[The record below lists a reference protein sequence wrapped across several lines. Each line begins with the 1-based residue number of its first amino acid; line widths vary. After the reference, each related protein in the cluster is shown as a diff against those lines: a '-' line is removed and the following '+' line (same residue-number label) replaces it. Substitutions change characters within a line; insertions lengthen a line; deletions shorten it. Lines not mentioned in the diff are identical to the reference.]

1 VTTPSSADRNDA
13 LARIPVAPGPVP
25 GVQISYNPAPMSEPI
40 PIESVRE
47 LPQHIGEEVALSG
60 WIDNKRSSGKIA
72 FLLVRATGG
81 VVQSVA
87 SRADLPEAQWA
98 DVERVAQESTVRIT
112 GRVKEDKRAP
122 GGVEVQ
128 LTGFQLLALT
138 TDYPITPKEHGTAF
152 LMEHRH
158 LWLRSSRQRAAL
170 RVRSE
175 VEQAIRDFFYQR
187 DFTLI
192 DSPILTPA
200 ACEGTSTLF
209 ETDYFGDKAYL
220 SQSGQLYLEPA
231 AAALGKVYCFGP
243 TFRAEKSK
251 TRRHLMEFWMVEP
264 EVAFLEFEG
273 LCDLAQDFVVY
284 LAGRVLERAKEELKI
299 LERDTAKLEAIL
311 PPFPRITYTEA
322 VQILNEA
329 GNPMQWGDD
338 FGGDEETLLASRF
351 DRPVLVTRFPA
362 AFKAFYMQP
371 APENPDLVLGLD
383 LLAPEGYG
391 EIIGGSQR
399 IHDHDLLL
407 QKIQQ
412 HDLPIAAFQWY
423 LDVRK
428 YGGFPH
434 SGFGM
439 GIERFVAWMCGLP
452 HLRETIPYPRMLY
465 KIYP

>member
-1 VTTPSSADRNDA
+1 MQSTSIRRLRGLVGDAVT
-13 LARIPVAPGPVP
+13 
-25 GVQISYNPAPMSEPI
+25 
-40 PIESVRE
+40 
-47 LPQHIGEEVALSG
+47 LSG
-60 WIDNKRSSGKIA
+60 WVTHSRSSGKIA
-72 FLLVRATGG
+72 FVTLRDGSG
-81 VVQSVA
+81 SVQLVA
-87 SRADLPEAQWA
+87 SKAEVDDASWEALTGVSQEA
-98 DVERVAQESTVRIT
+98 AVRVGGTVEQ
-112 GRVKEDKRAP
+112 DDRAP
-122 GGVEVQ
+122 SGVEIHV
-128 LTGFQLLALT
+128 TEFEILADAH
-138 TDYPITPKEHGTAF
+138 DYPITPKEHGTAF

-158 LWLRSSRQRAAL
+158 LWLRSPKQQAVL

-175 VEQAIRDFFYQR
+175 VSQAIRDYFYER

-209 ETDYFGDKAYL
+209 ETDYFGDPAYL

-273 LCDLAQDFVVY
+273 LCELAEDFVCELV
-284 LAGRVLERAKEELKI
+284 ARVLDRCGDELDL
-299 LERDTAKLEAIL
+299 LERDVAVLQAVQK
-311 PPFPRITYTEA
+311 PFPRLAYSDGIALLQREG
-322 VQILNEA
+322 QEIE
-329 GNPMQWGDD
+329 WGED
-338 FGGDEETLLASRF
+338 FGGDDETVLASQY
-351 DRPVLVTRFPA
+351 DRPVLVHRFPA
-362 AFKAFYMQP
+362 AIKAFYMQP
-371 APENPDLVLGLD
+371 APEDDRLVLGMD
-383 LLAPEGYG
+383 ILAPEGYG

-407 QKIQQ
+407 ERIEQ
-412 HDLPIAAFQWY
+412 HELPIEAFQWY

-428 YGGFPH
+428 YGTFPH

-439 GIERFVAWMCGLP
+439 GIERFVAWMCGVK

-465 KIYP
+465 RIYP

>member
-1 VTTPSSADRNDA
+1 MDIVTIKELKEHVDQSVT
-13 LARIPVAPGPVP
+13 LKGWVA
-25 GVQISYNPAPMSEPI
+25 S
-40 PIESVRE
+40 
-47 LPQHIGEEVALSG
+47 
-60 WIDNKRSSGKIA
+60 KRSSGKIA
-72 FLLVRATGG
+72 FVQLRDGSGTVQLVAG
-81 VVQSVA
+81 
-87 SRADLPEAQWA
+87 RADVDESSWEALQA
-98 DVERVAQESTVRIT
+98 VAQESSVSVDGTVQADPRS
-112 GRVKEDKRAP
+112 P
-122 GGVEVQ
+122 SGVEIHVSSFEI
-128 LTGFQLLALT
+128 LDLAE
-138 TDYPITPKEHGTAF
+138 DYQISPKEHGTAF

-175 VEQAIRDFFYQR
+175 VCQAIRDFFYER

-209 ETDYFGDKAYL
+209 ETEYFGDPAYL

-264 EVAFLEFEG
+264 EVAYMEFDE
-273 LCDLAQDFVVY
+273 LCDLTEEFICSLVE
-284 LAGRVLERAKEELKI
+284 RVLERCGEELDT
-299 LERDTAKLEAIL
+299 LERDISKLEAIKK
-311 PPFPRITYTEA
+311 PFPRMSYTEA
-322 VQILNEA
+322 IELLQGEGVEIE
-329 GNPMQWGDD
+329 WGSD
-338 FGGDEETLLASRF
+338 FGAEHETMLASQH
-351 DRPVLVTRFPA
+351 DKPVLVDRFPTEI
-362 AFKAFYMQP
+362 KAFYMQP
-371 APENPDLVLGLD
+371 APEDDKVVLGVD

-407 QKIQQ
+407 SRIQQ
-412 HDLPIAAFQWY
+412 HGLPIEAFQWY

-428 YGGFPH
+428 YGTFPH

-439 GIERFVAWMCGLP
+439 GIERFVAWMCGVK
-452 HLRETIPYPRMLY
+452 HLRETIPYPRMLN

>member
-1 VTTPSSADRNDA
+1 MSDPISVTS
-13 LARIPVAPGPVP
+13 L
-25 GVQISYNPAPMSEPI
+25 
-40 PIESVRE
+40 RE
-47 LPQHIGEEVALSG
+47 LQQQAGQEVALSG
-60 WIDNKRSSGKIA
+60 WLDAKRSSGKIA
-72 FLLVRATGG
+72 FLKVRTTGG
-81 VVQSVA
+81 VVQAVA
-87 SRADLPEAQWA
+87 SRADLPEAGWA
-98 DVERVAQESTVRIT
+98 DVERVTQESTVRVT
-112 GRVKEDKRAP
+112 GKVKEDKRAP

-128 LTGFQLLALT
+128 LTGFAILALT
-138 TDYPITPKEHGTAF
+138 EDYPITPKEHGTAF

-158 LWLRSSRQRAAL
+158 LWLCSSRQRAAL

-220 SQSGQLYLEPA
+220 AQSGQLYLEPA

-264 EVAFLEFEG
+264 EVAFLEFDG
-273 LCDLAQDFVVY
+273 LCQLAQDFVVY
-284 LAGRVLERAKEELKI
+284 LTGRVLERAKEELKV
-299 LERDTAKLEAIL
+299 LERDTAKLEQIL
-311 PPFPRITYTEA
+311 PPFPKITYTEA
-322 VQILNEA
+322 VKILNEA
-329 GNPMQWGDD
+329 GNSITWGDD
-338 FGGDEETLLASRF
+338 FGGDEETILASHF
-351 DRPVLVTRFPA
+351 DRPVMVTRFPA
-362 AFKAFYMQP
+362 VFKAFYMQP
-371 APENPDLVLGLD
+371 DPENPETVLGLD

-407 QKIQQ
+407 ERIRQ
-412 HDLPIAAFQWY
+412 HDLPIEAFQWY

-428 YGGFPH
+428 FGTFPH

-439 GIERFVAWMCGLP
+439 GIERFVAWMCGVT

>member
-1 VTTPSSADRNDA
+1 MSDP
-13 LARIPVAPGPVP
+13 
-25 GVQISYNPAPMSEPI
+25 ISVS
-40 PIESVRE
+40 SVRE
-47 LPQHIGEEVALSG
+47 LSRNIGNQVLLSG
-60 WIDNKRSSGKIA
+60 WLDNKRSSGKIA
-72 FLLVRATGG
+72 FLQVRCGGGTVQAVAGRKDVSDEAWAEIEKAT
-81 VVQSVA
+81 
-87 SRADLPEAQWA
+87 
-98 DVERVAQESTVRIT
+98 QESTVRLT
-112 GRVKEDKRAP
+112 GTVKEDKRSP
-122 GGVEVQ
+122 SGVEIQ
-128 LTGFQLLALT
+128 LAGFEILHLT
-138 TDYPITPKEHGTAF
+138 QDFPITPKEHGTAF

-158 LWLRSSRQRAAL
+158 LWLRSSRQRSAL

-175 VEQAIRDFFYQR
+175 VEQAIRDFFYER
-187 DFTLI
+187 DFTLV

-264 EVAFLEFEG
+264 EIPFLEFAG
-273 LCDLAQDFVVY
+273 LCDLTEEFVTCLVR
-284 LAGRVLERAKEELKI
+284 RVLERCQPELKV
-299 LERDTAKLEAIL
+299 LERDQSKLEAIV

-322 VQILNEA
+322 VERLNKA
-329 GNPMQWGDD
+329 GNGIEWGDD
-338 FGGDEETLLASRF
+338 FGADEETLLASQF
-351 DRPVLVTRFPA
+351 DRPVLVSRFPA

-371 APENPDLVLGLD
+371 DPEDARCVLGVD
-383 LLAPEGYG
+383 LIAPEGYG

-407 QKIQQ
+407 ERIRQ
-412 HDLPIAAFQWY
+412 HNLPLEAFQWY

-428 YGGFPH
+428 YGAYPH

-439 GIERFVAWMCGLP
+439 GIERFVAWMCGLA